1 MFHRFLR
8 PSLDSFASAEWG
20 ADQEDKEDEQL
31 WEDNWEGD
39 AQDDGMI
46 HLCYQRDAFL
56 YLWFFGFRPR

>member
-8 PSLDSFASAEWG
+8 HSLDSFASAEWG

-39 AQDDGMI
+39 AQDDGMV
-46 HLCYQRDAFL
+46 HLICSSDA
-56 YLWFFGFRPR
+56 YLF